1 MLDENA
7 QTREEEFKEKQE
19 EAVFEKDPPQKKND
33 SNSGHKVPCVKIW
46 SNKTNNL
53 KLLDEE
59 ETRNTIYVANVS
71 EPHKSVLSEQ
81 GATEPIITRFWWS
94 KA

>member
-53 KLLDEE
+53 KLLDE
-59 ETRNTIYVANVS
+59 
-71 EPHKSVLSEQ
+71 
-81 GATEPIITRFWWS
+81 
-94 KA
+94 